1 MKYMNIIN
9 QFSLL
14 CLTLF
19 ISSWSFSQSVFNVA
33 VTNFEFTT
41 NTLTIDVGDTVRW
54 TNVSGTHNVDGTL
67 ATYPSNPVAFS
78 NPADGSGTW
87 VFDVVFTVA
96 GTYQYECGIHGS
108 NMPGTITVN
117 STSEI
122 SENEI
127 EGVLIYPNP
136 AQASFSVEYL
146 IGIESIEIYDLKG
159 QQVLKLAGNSQR
171 LILVDSYNLAAGSY
185 TYIIN
190 DVNGKFLH
198 GSMVI
203 NP

>member
-1 MKYMNIIN
+1 MNTTR
-9 QFSLL
+9 L
-14 CLTLF
+14 LTLF
-19 ISSWSFSQSVFNVA
+19 CFTLLVSSWSFSQSVFDVA
-33 VTNFEFTT
+33 VTNFEFTP

-67 ATYPSNPVAFS
+67 ASYPSNPVAFS

-96 GTYQYECGIHGS
+96 GTYQYECGIHGP

-117 STSEI
+117 STAAI
-122 SENEI
+122 SENEK

-136 AQASFSVEYL
+136 AQASFSVEYVE
-146 IGIESIEIYDLKG
+146 GIESIEIYDLNG

-171 LILVDSYNLAAGSY
+171 LILVDSHDLAAGSY